1 MKKILMIISLFVFML
16 GAFALNNIKP
26 EDPQILWNRDSLLT
40 WDDFQGKAPATA
52 STTAMTYTTIG
63 LNSFDYTSTSYNVS
77 IKAMFIK
84 KKSWVQL
91 KKATDYLLKHEQLH
105 FDIAEL
111 FARKLRKGLTEGKF
125 TSSQLSN
132 QVTAM
137 FKDYNSKLEAYQIK
151 YDKET
156 NHSRI
161 TDKQELWESTV
172 PKELQKLDAYKDT
185 LVVIKIK

>member
-1 MKKILMIISLFVFML
+1 MKNFLAIVSFLLFML
-16 GAFALNNIKP
+16 GAWGLNNAKP
-26 EDPQILWNRDSLLT
+26 DDTKILWNKDSLLT
-40 WDDFQGKAPATA
+40 WDDFQGKAPANAATA
-52 STTAMTYTTIG
+52 AMTYTTIG
-63 LNSFDYTSTSYNVS
+63 LNSFDYTSMSYNVS
-77 IKAMFIK
+77 IKAMFVK
-84 KKSWVQL
+84 NKSWVQI

-137 FKDYNSKLEAYQIK
+137 FKDYNSKLEAYQAK

-161 TDKQELWESTV
+161 TEKQEQWESAV
-172 PKELQKLDAYKDT
+172 PKELLKLDAYTDT
-185 LVVIKIK
+185 LVVITIK

>member
-1 MKKILMIISLFVFML
+1 MKAFFAITSFLLIML
-16 GAFALNNIKP
+16 GALGLNNVRS
-26 EDPQILWNRDSLLT
+26 DDSQILWNKDSTLI
-40 WDDFQGKAPATA
+40 WYDFQGKAPATA
-52 STTAMTYTTIG
+52 STAAMTYTTIS
-63 LNSFDYTSTSYNVS
+63 LNTFDYTETTYNIS

-84 KKSWVQL
+84 KKSWVQI

-125 TSSQLSN
+125 SNNQFSN
-132 QVTAM
+132 QISTM
-137 FKDYNSKLEAYQIK
+137 FKDYNSKLEVYQNK

-161 TDKQELWESTV
+161 TEKQQQWENTI

-185 LVVIKIK
+185 LVVITIK

>member
-1 MKKILMIISLFVFML
+1 MKNFIAIVTFLLVML
-16 GAFALNNIKP
+16 GAWGLNNAKP
-26 EDPQILWNRDSLLT
+26 DDKQILWTKDSLLT

-52 STTAMTYTTIG
+52 ATAAMTYTTIG

-77 IKAMFIK
+77 IKAMFVK
-84 KKSWVQL
+84 NKSWVQI

-137 FKDYNSKLEAYQIK
+137 FKDYNSKLEAYQAK

-161 TDKQELWESTV
+161 TEKQEQWESAV
-172 PKELQKLDAYKDT
+172 PKELLKLDAYTDT
-185 LVVIKIK
+185 LVVITIK

>member
-1 MKKILMIISLFVFML
+1 MKNFIAIVSFLFVML
-16 GAFALNNIKP
+16 GAWGLNNAKP
-26 EDPQILWNRDSLLT
+26 DDKQILWNKDSLLT

-52 STTAMTYTTIG
+52 ATAAMTYTTIG
-63 LNSFDYTSTSYNVS
+63 LNTFDYTTTSYNVS
-77 IKAMFIK
+77 IKAMFVK
-84 KKSWVQL
+84 NKSWVQI

-111 FARKLRKGLTEGKF
+111 YARKLRKGLTEGKF

-137 FKDYNSKLEAYQIK
+137 FKDYNSKLEAYQAK

-161 TDKQELWESTV
+161 TEKQEQWESAV
-172 PKELQKLDAYKDT
+172 PKELLKLEAYTDT
-185 LVVIKIK
+185 LVVITIK